1 MANKWVEFVKK
12 WSKKKGMTYGCA
24 LSQPQLKIDYRKAY
38 PTKNQERF
46 RESVELG
53 EMGDEDI
60 RR

>member
-1 MANKWVEFVKK
+1 MANRWIEFVKK